1 MKKSMELIYA
11 RAFQGAPEVFSWAPG
26 RVNLIGEHTDY
37 NDGFVLPMAVDK
49 GVALLG
55 AARQDRNVRLHSA
68 DYNHVVEFSLDHLAT
83 DPQNPWVN
91 YFKGVADQFQ
101 KKGLKLKGCQAVLK
115 GDLPQGA
122 GLSSSAALE
131 IASAVFLQKTSGF
144 ELPDLD
150 LVKAAQSAE
159 NQFVEV
165 NCGIMDQYASYLS
178 KAGHALLIDCKSL
191 KCGWVPMKGP
201 VKVVVCDTRVK
212 RTLANS
218 AYNDRRKECERGLRA
233 LNARLPAVQSLRHLT
248 LEDLK
253 KHQGLLDPVALKRV
267 RHVVTENQRV
277 LDAVAAL
284 EKGDYQAMGR
294 LMVESHESL
303 KNDYEV
309 SCRELDVM
317 VRIARNNP
325 QVYGGRMTGAGFGG
339 CTVNLV
345 REEAVAGFRRE
356 ILDGYKRETG
366 RDAEVYVFTPADGA
380 KNAVEERKEV

>member
-11 RAFQGAPEVFSWAPG
+11 RAFSGQPNVFSWAPG

-49 GVALLG
+49 GVAILG
-55 AARQDRNVRLHSA
+55 AAREDRTVRLHSA
-68 DYNHVVEFSLDHLAT
+68 DYNQAVEFSLDQLVS
-83 DPQNPWVN
+83 DLKNPWVN
-91 YFKGVADQFQ
+91 YFKGVADQLQ
-101 KKGLKLKGCQAVLK
+101 KRGMKLKGCQAVLK

-131 IASAVFLQKTSGF
+131 VASAVFLQKISGF
-144 ELPDLD
+144 EMADLD
-150 LVKAAQSAE
+150 LVKTAQAAE
-159 NQFVEV
+159 NQFVGV
-165 NCGIMDQYASYLS
+165 NCGIMDQYASYLC
-178 KAGHALLIDCKSL
+178 KEGQALLIDCKSL
-191 KCGWVPMKGP
+191 KCGWVPLKGP
-201 VKVVVCDTRVK
+201 VKVVVCDTKVK
-212 RTLANS
+212 RTLAGS
-218 AYNDRRKECERGLRA
+218 AYNDRRRECERGLRA
-233 LNARLPAVQSLRHLT
+233 LNARLPAVQSLRHLS

-253 KHQGLLDPVALKRV
+253 KHQGLLDPVVLKRV

-284 EKGDYQAMGR
+284 EKGDYPAMGR
-294 LMVESHESL
+294 LMYESHESL
-303 KNDYEV
+303 KSDYEV

-317 VRIARNNP
+317 VRIAKNNP

-356 ILDGYKRETG
+356 ILDGYQRETG
-366 RDAEVYVFTPADGA
+366 KEAEVYVFSPANGA
-380 KNAVEERKEV
+380 KYTDSEPG